1 MSSLNYVAFSE
12 NMNYIFTN
20 KGVAKL
26 SLKENDLNGKNMVS
40 YTYENL
46 NIAIDIL
53 KENIEFKFKTGKLS
67 LLEYTSHPR
76 KFLYQLL
83 EIFKPN
89 DSITIIKEWEQ
100 GFGDKLLLINEST
113 ENLLLEEKINNS
125 WESFKVLLEQWYNPA
140 DWYGYAKKGIE
151 NIDKYGQEQVQKAK
165 GWVKDQAQQIKSKG
179 FTGWAKD
186 KAASVWNKV
195 KEGIASAWKC
205 VTNNPVECI
214 MEGLRGLT
222 MTAAGAAILTGV
234 SFVPVVGQVS
244 NGIIF
249 GSLLL
254 WDLYKMLSGKYES
267 GKYQWSLLDIVVGAV
282 SLLLPALG
290 KVVKTAGVG
299 IKTASQL
306 AKAASK
312 GGVLAK
318 AVTVIKTG
326 LGKLL
331 GIIGKAAKWLGQ
343 KLGLKF
349 LENFGAKA
357 ANQMTK
363 LTTEISGGVKA
374 TTNVATK
381 KVSSDVIK
389 RALLQNKEKLKS
401 IWKLTPKNAP
411 TKTKMLTAMGKS
423 YGFTVLIC
431 SALGL
436 DGRKCAEKSKKGPQ
450 GFTPEEMK
458 TMEVALQDLQLTSL

>member
-53 KENIEFKFKTGKLS
+53 KENVEFRYKTGKLS

-83 EIFKPN
+83 EIFKPK

-113 ENLLLEEKINNS
+113 DNLLLEEKINLS

-140 DWYGYAKKGIE
+140 TWAK
-151 NIDKYGQEQVQKAK
+151 NIDDYGREQFQKAK

-179 FTGWAKD
+179 FTGWAKE
-186 KAASVWNKV
+186 KATSVWNKV
-195 KEGIASAWKC
+195 KDGIASAWKC

-214 MEGLRGLT
+214 MEGLRSLT

-267 GKYQWSLLDIVVGAV
+267 GKYQWSILDIVVGAV

-299 IKTASQL
+299 IKTASQM
-306 AKAASK
+306 AKAASR

-349 LENFGAKA
+349 LENFGSKA

-363 LTTEISGGVKA
+363 LTTEISGGTAK
-374 TTNVATK
+374 VATK

-411 TKTKMLTAMGKS
+411 TKTRMIAAMTKS
-423 YGFTVLIC
+423 YLFTAALC
-431 SALGL
+431 AGLGL

-450 GFTPEEMK
+450 GFTPQEMD
-458 TMEVALQDLQLTSL
+458 TMAAGLKDIELTSL

>member
-53 KENIEFKFKTGKLS
+53 KENVEFRYKTGKLS

-83 EIFKPN
+83 EIFKPK

-113 ENLLLEEKINNS
+113 DNLLLEEKINLS
-125 WESFKVLLEQWYNPA
+125 WESFKVLLEQWYNPVT
-140 DWYGYAKKGIE
+140 WAK
-151 NIDKYGQEQVQKAK
+151 NIDDYGREQMQKAK
-165 GWVKDQAQQIKSKG
+165 GWVKDQAQQIKTKG
-179 FTGWAKD
+179 FTGWAKE
-186 KAASVWNKV
+186 KASNVWNKV

-205 VTNNPVECI
+205 VTSNPVECI
-214 MEGLRGLT
+214 MEGIRSLT
-222 MTAAGAAILTGV
+222 MTAAGAAVMTGV
-234 SFVPVVGQVS
+234 SFIPVVGQVS

-267 GKYQWSLLDIVVGAV
+267 GKYQWSILDIVVGAV

-299 IKTASQL
+299 IKTASQM
-306 AKAASK
+306 AKAASR

-349 LENFGAKA
+349 LENFGSKA

-363 LTTEISGGVKA
+363 LTTEISGGTAK
-374 TTNVATK
+374 VATK

-411 TKTKMLTAMGKS
+411 TKTRMIAAMGKS
-423 YGFTVLIC
+423 YLFTAALC
-431 SALGL
+431 AGLGL

-450 GFTPEEMK
+450 GFTPQEMD
-458 TMEVALQDLQLTSL
+458 TMAAGLKDIELTSL